1 MRLRFCQFCFL
12 ILWLAGTIARA
23 QDRFILT
30 PTTPTAI
37 PTLASTYSLTVVQS
51 VDNNGRTYV
60 VTGPGNVAPKD
71 LEKEVE
77 GDSQVSNFELD
88 QSTGLP
94 EVTQSTA
101 AILDTLPTPTS
112 VNYFGTDVL
121 AFYTTQ
127 PAVTLTRLPNVQAKG
142 VTGTGVVVAVIDT
155 GIDPTHP
162 VLHGQ
167 LLPGY
172 DFVHNLDGTASEWI
186 DLTPANAAA
195 LAQSS
200 TSPATKN
207 TVAMVSQST
216 AAILDQST
224 AAILDYNNLQHAFGH
239 GTMVAGVVHL
249 AAPTAQILPLKAFSG
264 DGTANLSDILR
275 AVYYAVDNGAQVIN
289 MSFTLTAPSAELAAA
304 MQYAGKKGVLCIA
317 AAGNTGLA
325 NVGNP
330 ANLPYVMG
338 VASTSDT
345 DTRSTFSSYGRGVFL
360 AAPGEGVVTTYP
372 GSNYAEATGTSFS
385 SPLVAGAG
393 ALVKQLAPHLG
404 DDVGEV
410 MGRAKH
416 LTVKGIGHG
425 RLDALQVVQAAK
437 D

>member
-1 MRLRFCQFCFL
+1 MRLRFCQFCCL
-12 ILWLAGTIARA
+12 ILWLAGTTALA

-30 PTTPTAI
+30 PTTPTAL
-37 PTLASTYSLTVVQS
+37 PALASTYSLTVVES
-51 VDNNGRTYV
+51 VDNNGQTYV
-60 VTGPGNVAPKD
+60 VTGPANMAPKD

-77 GDSQVSNFELD
+77 RDDTVTNFELD

-112 VNYFGTDVL
+112 VNYYGTNVL

-142 VTGTGVVVAVIDT
+142 ITGTGVVVAVIDT
-155 GIDPTHP
+155 GVDPTHP
-162 VLHGQ
+162 VLQNQ

-172 DFVHNLDGTASEWI
+172 DFVHNLANTASEWI

-200 TSPATKN
+200 TSPATKD

-224 AAILDYNNLQHAFGH
+224 AAILDYNNLPHAFGH

-249 AAPTAQILPLKAFSG
+249 AAPTAQILPLKAFSS

-289 MSFTLTAPSAELAAA
+289 MSFTLTAPSSALASA
-304 MQYAGKKGVLCIA
+304 MKYAGRRGVICIA
-317 AAGNTGLA
+317 AAGNTGQA

-338 VASTSDT
+338 VASTSNL
-345 DTRSTFSSYGRGVFL
+345 DTRSTFSSYGKGVFL
-360 AAPGEGVVTTYP
+360 AAPGEGIVTTYP
-372 GSNYAEATGTSFS
+372 GSNYAEATGKSFS

-393 ALVKQLAPHLG
+393 ALVKQVAPHLG
-404 DDVGEV
+404 DDIHEV

-416 LTVKGIGHG
+416 LTSTGIGHG
-425 RLDALQVVQAAK
+425 RLDALQVTQAAK

>member
-1 MRLRFCQFCFL
+1 MWSRVQPTSRSR
-12 ILWLAGTIARA
+12 ILENE
-23 QDRFILT
+23 
-30 PTTPTAI
+30 
-37 PTLASTYSLTVVQS
+37 
-51 VDNNGRTYV
+51 VD
-60 VTGPGNVAPKD
+60 
-71 LEKEVE
+71 
-77 GDSQVSNFELD
+77 GDSEVTRFELD

-101 AILDTLPTPTS
+101 AILDSLPTPTS
-112 VNYFGTDVL
+112 VNYYGANVL
-121 AFYTTQ
+121 AFYTSQ
-127 PAVTLTRLPNVQAKG
+127 PAMTLTRLPNVQALG
-142 VTGTGVVVAVIDT
+142 ITGTGVVVAVIDT
-155 GIDPTHP
+155 GVDPTHP
-162 VLHGQ
+162 VLQSQ

-172 DFVHNLDGTASEWI
+172 DFVHNLADTASEWI

-200 TSPATKN
+200 TSPATKD

-224 AAILDYNNLQHAFGH
+224 AAILDYNSLPHAFGH

-275 AVYYAVDNGAQVIN
+275 AVYYAADNGAQVIN
-289 MSFTLTAPSAELAAA
+289 MSFTLTAPSAELAVAMRYAA
-304 MQYAGKKGVLCIA
+304 NKGVICIA
-317 AAGNTGLA
+317 AAGNTGAA

-338 VASTSDT
+338 VASTSNKDA
-345 DTRSTFSSYGRGVFL
+345 RSTFSSYGTGVFL

-372 GSNYAEATGTSFS
+372 GANYAEATGTSFS

-393 ALVKQLAPHLG
+393 ALVKQVAPSVG
-404 DDVGEV
+404 DDIIDV
-410 MGRAKH
+410 MAKAKH
-416 LTVKGIGHG
+416 LKAKGIGHG
-425 RLDALQVVQAAK
+425 RLDALQVVQAAA